1 MEQQPEDKLDF
12 VIRPAIYS
20 KNAVLWFSILMTPVF
35 GGVLLMMNL
44 KAIDKRK
51 EAGIVFIVS
60 LLITLSIYALSL
72 FFDSSSRF
80 ITISM
85 NVLCAFIL
93 TEAFFKKHIP
103 DAAEYPTRSNL
114 WPVLI
119 AVAILVFFIA
129 FVMLA
134 FWAQDQVV

>member
-1 MEQQPEDKLDF
+1 MEQEKEDKLDF
-12 VIRPAIYS
+12 VTRPAIYS
-20 KNAVLWFSILMTPVF
+20 QNAVLWFAILMTPLF

-44 KAIDKRK
+44 KTINKRK

-60 LLITLSIYALSL
+60 LLMTLGIYILSL
-72 FFDSSSRF
+72 FFDSSGSI

-93 TEAFFKKHIP
+93 TEAFFKKQIP
-103 DAAEYPTRSNL
+103 DAAEYPNRSNL

-119 AVAILVFFIA
+119 AVAILVIFIA
-129 FVMLA
+129 LVMLA